1 MSDSYL
7 TIALSEDEMNRCKEF
22 SLKSAMTQQA
32 VEFGQKNTKPRDT
45 KEIARDNMIGK
56 MAEVA
61 VNKMLRR
68 DFGIHYPVNFDIYG
82 RGEWDDCDVQIRS
95 WSIDIKSTRVGRWL
109 LIELNKLRMRQRQS
123 IDNIPDAIF
132 MCRTR
137 WDMEKDEPTG
147 SVELIG
153 CTSINNLVKNGTRI
167 KRGSLLPNTSVKM
180 MADNFGIRIDELNH
194 DWEQIIS
201 HMLVSNPPQ
210 HYLIPNSF

>member
-7 TIALSEDEMNRCKEF
+7 TIALSEDEMNKCKEF

-82 RGEWDDCDVQIRS
+82 RGECANR
-95 WSIDIKSTRVGRWL
+95 
-109 LIELNKLRMRQRQS
+109 
-123 IDNIPDAIF
+123 
-132 MCRTR
+132 
-137 WDMEKDEPTG
+137 
-147 SVELIG
+147 
-153 CTSINNLVKNGTRI
+153 
-167 KRGSLLPNTSVKM
+167 
-180 MADNFGIRIDELNH
+180 
-194 DWEQIIS
+194 
-201 HMLVSNPPQ
+201 
-210 HYLIPNSF
+210 